1 MLLLSILSFGIAVLL
16 LTYNKGYKSANIYL
30 AMFLFLFNL
39 IILNNYFYSY
49 NNSKT
54 ILAFLLC
61 IPINSTFYLLGPLAF
76 FYVRSILK
84 NNIHFAKYDWLHFIV
99 FAIILIG
106 RFPFIFISWDAKL
119 QIADGIINHSWIN
132 LTNSNFNNF
141 LPIILNFKLK
151 GLHFLLYLVAIWYL
165 ILKPKFIKTSLQ
177 ERPKQ
182 MKTVNNWLY
191 FFTVVISF
199 LGVSLFIIVLNF
211 LNAKNRITFQYEGNI
226 MFSLVFIGIFLLV
239 FGLILFPQIL
249 YSIPAE
255 RTSLIIKVNEISSLG
270 KDKVETISFDLEYIE
285 KIKLLLSYWIEEKKY
300 LDLDSS
306 TFSLSKDINLPIH
319 HVTYFFNNI
328 NDEKYI
334 EWRSRL
340 RVVHALSLI
349 NSEKGYVKTIESLG
363 KESGFKSYATFIQ
376 SFKQV
381 TGKLPKDYIKD
392 LKA

>member
-1 MLLLSILSFGIAVLL
+1 MLLLSVFSLVFSVLL
-16 LTYNKGYKSANIYL
+16 LAYNKGYKSANIYL

-39 IILNNYFYSY
+39 IILTNYLYFYS
-49 NNSKT
+49 NSKT

-61 IPINSTFYLLGPLAF
+61 IPINSTSYLLGPLAF

-84 NNIHFAKYDWLHFIV
+84 NNIHFTKYDWLHFIV
-99 FAIILIG
+99 FAIIFIG
-106 RFPFIFISWDAKL
+106 RFPFIFLSWDAKL
-119 QIADGIINHSWIN
+119 KIADEIINNYWIN
-132 LTNSNFNNF
+132 LSNSNFNNF

-165 ILKPKFIKTSLQ
+165 ILRPNFTKTSLQ
-177 ERPKQ
+177 ERPNQ

-211 LNAKNRITFQYEGNI
+211 LNAKNRITFQYEVDI

-239 FGLILFPQIL
+239 FGLVLFPQIL
-249 YSIPAE
+249 YSIPVI
-255 RTSLIIKVNEISSLG
+255 RTSLFNKVNESSSSV
-270 KDKVETISFDLEYIE
+270 KDKVENISFDLDYIE
-285 KIKLLLSYWIEEKKY
+285 KINFLLSNWIKEKNY
-300 LDLDSS
+300 LDLESS
-306 TFSLSKDINLPIH
+306 TFSLSEDIDLPHH
-319 HVTYFFNNI
+319 HVTYFFNNV

-340 RVVHALSLI
+340 RVGYAMSLI
-349 NSEKGYVKTIESLG
+349 NSEKGYVKTIERLG

-376 SFKQV
+376 SFKRV
-381 TGKLPKDYIKD
+381 TGKLPNDYIKD
-392 LKA
+392 LNS

>member
-1 MLLLSILSFGIAVLL
+1 MLLLSVLSFGIAVLL

-39 IILNNYFYSY
+39 IILNNYFYFY

-106 RFPFIFISWDAKL
+106 RFPFIFISWDGKL
-119 QIADGIINHSWIN
+119 NIADGIINHSWIN
-132 LTNSNFNNF
+132 LTHSKVNNF
-141 LPIILNFKLK
+141 LPEILNFKLRA
-151 GLHFLLYLVAIWYL
+151 LHFLLYLLAIWYL
-165 ILKPKFIKTSLQ
+165 ILKPRFTKSSVQ
-177 ERPKQ
+177 ESPNQ

-191 FFTVVISF
+191 FFTGVISF
-199 LGVSLFIIVLNF
+199 LGVSLFIIILNF
-211 LNAKNRITFQYEGNI
+211 LNAKNRITFQYDWNFMI
-226 MFSLVFIGIFLLV
+226 SLVFIGIFLLV

-249 YSIPAE
+249 YSLPAE

-334 EWRSRL
+334 EWRSRW

-349 NSEKGYVKTIESLG
+349 KSEKGYVKTIESLG

-381 TGKLPKDYIKD
+381 TGKLPKDYIRD
-392 LKA
+392 LKS

>member
-1 MLLLSILSFGIAVLL
+1 
-16 LTYNKGYKSANIYL
+16 
-30 AMFLFLFNL
+30 MFLFLFNL
-39 IILNNYFYSY
+39 IILTNYLYFYS
-49 NNSKT
+49 NSKT